1 MKRRRSMLSQFL
13 ISLLRPL
20 GRRIVTSPRLMKHAY
35 LIPSG
40 FGRGP
45 YPVPGKAWDL
55 NLPPVPEQLRWFA
68 GIRRDR
74 EAEERAWREE
84 GVLRD
89 FELAHHDAYTW
100 AMSKLGIDAGDSKT
114 RDWWS
119 TLQNTARN
127 QRAERAMR
135 STASV
140 RPRRPARDA
149 DPERLTAELKAKA
162 ASLGLS
168 AIGIAPFDRKYIFA
182 EAQSWWF
189 GPWVIVCVQESNW
202 DRAQLL
208 PIQAANETAA
218 ASADTELHMRI
229 AKLAS
234 WIHSRG
240 YRARAN
246 HPHGSHLVQHFAVEA
261 GLGQMGLNG
270 QLLTPIAG
278 SRCRVTTIDTDA
290 PLVPGAPRDFGI
302 PKICDACKVCIRRC
316 PAGAI
321 PARRGI
327 YRGVERVQIREDRC
341 WPTVAQARACA
352 ICMKVCPV
360 QRYGLQPVIDRY
372 VETGQILGKGTDEL
386 EAYDWIDGTRYAAGV
401 RPKLDKSF
409 FAPPGW
415 HFEPEKTFVPL
426 DALPEPSE
434 TGRGVIEDEVALAS
448 RTMG

>member
-1 MKRRRSMLSQFL
+1 MKRRRSRVSQFL
-13 ISLLRPL
+13 VWLLRPL
-20 GRRIVTSPRLMKHAY
+20 GRRIITSPRLMKYAY
-35 LIPSG
+35 IVPAG
-40 FGRGP
+40 FGKGP
-45 YPVPGKAWDL
+45 YPVPSKPWDL
-55 NLPPVPEQLRWFA
+55 DLPPVPDQLRWFA
-68 GIRRDR
+68 GIRRDK

-89 FELAHHDAYTW
+89 FELAHHDAYSW
-100 AMSKLGIDAGDSKT
+100 AMTKLGIDAGDGKT

-119 TLQNTARN
+119 TLQFTARN
-127 QRAERAMR
+127 QRSDRAMR
-135 STASV
+135 KTATV
-140 RPRRPARDA
+140 IPQRPAHDA
-149 DPERLTAELKAKA
+149 DAARFTAELKAKA

-208 PIQAANETAA
+208 PIEAANETAA
-218 ASADTELHMRI
+218 ASADTELHMRV
-229 AKLAS
+229 ARLAS
-234 WIHSRG
+234 WIHSHG

-278 SRCRVTTIDTDA
+278 SRCRITTINTDA
-290 PLVPGAPRDFGI
+290 PLVSGTPRDFGI
-302 PKICDACKVCIRRC
+302 PKLCDTCKVCIRRC

-321 PARRGI
+321 PARRGM

-360 QRYGLQPVIDRY
+360 QRYGLQRVIDHY
-372 VETGQILGKGTDEL
+372 VETGKILGKGTDEL

-409 FAPPGW
+409 FMPPGW

-426 DALPEPSE
+426 DALTQQSE
-434 TGRGVIEDEVALAS
+434 TGRGVIEGTVALAA